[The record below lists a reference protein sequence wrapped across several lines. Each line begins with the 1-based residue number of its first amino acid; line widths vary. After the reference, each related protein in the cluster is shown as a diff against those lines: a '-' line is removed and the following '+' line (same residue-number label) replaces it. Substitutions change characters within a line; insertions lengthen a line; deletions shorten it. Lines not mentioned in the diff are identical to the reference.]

1 MDNTMSDKRVNVGV
15 IGCGFRIKE
24 VVRHMAMHSGFREVE
39 IIQVFDPDPE
49 YGKIIRDEWAA
60 DLEFVSSYEEILNN
74 PEIDWVMIGSWNCCH
89 AEQVIAAFKAGKHV
103 FCEKP
108 LATTFEDCVAMR
120 NAWKESGRQF
130 VIGFTLRYSPHY
142 RKIKEQVAAG
152 TIGDL
157 ISFEFNETIGF
168 DHGGYIMGG
177 WRGDRAKAGT
187 HLLEKCSHDIDL
199 VNWIVGS
206 AVSRAASFGGL
217 NFFIPENEK
226 HMARLGTSPNG
237 KSAYMAHCG
246 GRMKNPFTGEKSI
259 IDNQVAILEYT
270 NGVRATFHTNCNA
283 AILERR
289 MYLCGTEG
297 TLRADVIQ
305 GKIEVRRIGYDAET
319 ETICSNT
326 CNSHGG
332 GDEVLGKELLDC
344 MVNGT
349 EPVSSLDDGF
359 RAAITCFAVDDAM
372 DSGAVVDLQ
381 PYWEKAGMKP
391 LSKRNTA

>member
-1 MDNTMSDKRVNVGV
+1 MDNQFTGKKIAIGL
-15 IGCGFRIKE
+15 IGCGYRIKE
-24 VVRHMAMHSGFREVE
+24 VVRNMASSVDFDQVE
-39 IIQVFDPDPE
+39 MMQVYDPDPE
-49 YGKIIRDEWAA
+49 YGDLIRGQLAPDIRAA
-60 DLEFVSSYEEILNN
+60 DSYQEILRN

-89 AEQVIAAFKAGKHV
+89 AEQVIAAFKAGKNV

-142 RKIKEQVAAG
+142 RKIKELVSAG
-152 TIGDL
+152 AIGDL
-157 ISFEFNETIGF
+157 ISFEFSETISF

-206 AVSRAASFGGL
+206 SVSKAASFGGL

-226 HMARLGTSPNG
+226 HMARLGTSPDG

-259 IDNQVAILEYT
+259 IDNQVAILEYK
-270 NGVRATFHTNCNA
+270 NGVRATFHANCNA

-305 GKIEVRRIGYDAET
+305 GKIEVQRIGYDTEAEM
-319 ETICSNT
+319 ICSNT

-349 EPVSSLDDGF
+349 EPASSLDDGF
-359 RAAITCFAVDDAM
+359 RAAITCFAIDDAM
-372 DSGAVVDLQ
+372 DTQRVVDLA
-381 PYWEKAGMKP
+381 PYWKKAGMDF
-391 LSKRNTA
+391 